1 MMNLRFSIQNDE
13 SAVLYPKWWIGGS
26 LSEMVDCFLF
36 IKYIQM
42 SLLTKMQF
50 KLDNLLNQV
59 SKLIPSASGKI
70 LYNKWVLYFIF
81 VVGIYDVIHFYQ
93 RGNMVAFAI
102 FFIVGFLTSFFCKN
116 MIVIIVSAIAVS
128 HIVAYGNKMT
138 EGFDEGVEEEEGFEE
153 KEEEEG
159 FEEGVDGEDESEE
172 KKSEEKKTNE
182 KKTDDSEE
190 EFTDGTAQLLS
201 DMNKLLKQTEDVV
214 KSSTTQGAVKQG
226 FATMGFSEYK

>member
-1 MMNLRFSIQNDE
+1 
-13 SAVLYPKWWIGGS
+13 
-26 LSEMVDCFLF
+26 
-36 IKYIQM
+36 M

-50 KLDNLLNQV
+50 KLENLLNQI

-138 EGFDEGVEEEEGFEE
+138 EGFEEKDEEEGFEE
-153 KEEEEG
+153 EKDEEG

-172 KKSEEKKTNE
+172 KKTEEKKPKE
-182 KKTDDSEE
+182 KTTDSEE

-201 DMNKLLKQTEDVV
+201 DMNKLLKQTENVV

>member
-1 MMNLRFSIQNDE
+1 
-13 SAVLYPKWWIGGS
+13 
-26 LSEMVDCFLF
+26 
-36 IKYIQM
+36 M

-138 EGFDEGVEEEEGFEE
+138 EGFDEEEEGFEEE

-159 FEEGVDGEDESEE
+159 FEEGVDGEDDSEE
-172 KKSEEKKTNE
+172 KKSEEKKSEEKNPKE

-190 EFTDGTAQLLS
+190 EFTDGTAKLLS